1 MKCDGVYISFI
12 LIPEHMNFIY
22 IYIVMYF
29 LHY

>member
-22 IYIVMYF
+22 IYIVVHF
-29 LHY
+29 LCY